1 MERRGNE
8 SSQLAWSRFNE
19 RLFLAKVSCN
29 FRMQKKKKKNRLNM
43 RGEPR
48 ALKELIVS
56 ASIHYTRVAVMPG
69 SGQIKGMW
77 LCK

>member
-29 FRMQKKKKKNRLNM
+29 FRMQKKKKKKQ
-43 RGEPR
+43 
-48 ALKELIVS
+48 A
-56 ASIHYTRVAVMPG
+56 
-69 SGQIKGMW
+69 
-77 LCK
+77 